1 MTKKPYHKWRDDCIV
16 FLDDCFA
23 SDSAVATLAPYFEL
37 RDFRVI
43 FPDTRKG
50 KQNGVEDTPVIRK
63 CHDEKWLLLT
73 TDHEMEKTHIEEI
86 KKNPNVTILATAHN
100 SASAEEYRVW
110 LAAVIKLQHTIRRMY
125 KKKPRPWFA
134 TFSREGNITS
144 FKTITAEQTTR
155 RTRKK

>member
-1 MTKKPYHKWRDDCIV
+1 V

-43 FPDTRKG
+43 FPDAKKG
-50 KQNGVEDTPVIRK
+50 KQNGVLDTPVIKK
-63 CHDEKWLLLT
+63 CHEEKWLLLT
-73 TDHEMEKTHIEEI
+73 ADHEMRKTHIEEI

-100 SASAEEYRVW
+100 SATPEEYRAW
-110 LAAVIKLQHTIRRMY
+110 LAAVIKLKPAILRMY
-125 KKKPRPWFA
+125 KKEPRPWFA

-144 FKTITAEQTTR
+144 FKTITTEQTTR

>member
-1 MTKKPYHKWRDDCIV
+1 V

-23 SDSAVATLAPYFEL
+23 SDSAVATLAPYFDI

-43 FPDTRKG
+43 FPDQRKG
-50 KQNGVEDTPVIRK
+50 KQNSIEDIPIIRK
-63 CHDEKWLLLT
+63 CHEEKWLLLT
-73 TDHEMEKTHIEEI
+73 SDREMVKTHVEEI

-100 SASAEEYRVW
+100 SATPEEHRAW
-110 LAAVIKLQHTIRRMY
+110 LEALIRLKPRILRLY
-125 KKKPRPWFA
+125 KKQPRPWFA

-144 FKTITAEQTTR
+144 IKTITEQHTTR

>member
-1 MTKKPYHKWRDDCIV
+1 M

-43 FPDTRKG
+43 FPDERKG
-50 KQNGVEDTPVIRK
+50 KQNGVPDTPVIKR

-73 TDHEMEKTHIEEI
+73 TDREMKKTHVEEI
-86 KKNPNVTILATAHN
+86 KRNPNVTILATAHN
-100 SASAEEYRVW
+100 SSSPEEHRAW
-110 LAAVIKLQHTIRRMY
+110 LAAVIKLKPKILRMY
-125 KKKPRPWFA
+125 KNEQRPWFA
-134 TFSREGNITS
+134 IFSREGHITS
-144 FKTITAEQTTR
+144 CETITEKHTTR